1 MRKIVICT
9 VACGP
14 KYDPGLTATM
24 AFDIRRYT
32 PSMGD
37 SVNRINFG
45 LLGVAALPLL
55 ACTTTSEPSGVLEA
69 AQGMISN
76 NTPGFTRHAR
86 DLGPVDPSTVIEVT
100 AWLKLHNEAQLDQL
114 VAQQQQRGHANFHKW
129 ITQDQFNVQFAPT
142 AQEVNA
148 VQNWLNAHNLGTV
161 AVADNNFFVKV
172 QGTVGDVEKAF
183 HVQIDQ
189 FDLNGRIVRANA
201 SNPSINDA
209 SGNHVAAIT
218 GLDDLGFQPQHVR
231 PIGPDGVAPAP
242 VPLSTVTPDGGFF
255 EGACFRGVETH
266 TFTGGGA
273 TATYTGN
280 RYGANITNT
289 ALGHLAPCGYS
300 PAEVR
305 AAYNMNALYAAGLDG
320 TGQTIVITD
329 AFGSPTIEQDA
340 AVFSQFYGLPPVDLT
355 IAKAPGL
362 VHNPGDVNWAG
373 EVTLDVEWAHAMA
386 PGAKIALVVATATSS
401 LDEAINYAVVHH
413 LGNTIS
419 NSWSSLEGFGNPAQ
433 TLRVERILQ
442 MAAAQ
447 GIDVNF
453 SSGDNGDEAANAGF
467 ITVDYP
473 GSSPFAT
480 SIGGTSLALD
490 AQRNLVF
497 ETGWGNNET
506 RIAGTTAEGNAPQS
520 PPLDLGFVF
529 GAGGGTSLTFAKPSF
544 QAGLPGTKRAVPDV
558 GMLADPFTGVEIIET
573 DPATGQLGI
582 SVIGGTSLACPL
594 FSGVMAI
601 ASQKAGIG
609 LGQAAPLLY
618 GLGSGI
624 RDITASP
631 ANNVT
636 GQITTASGTTTFST
650 DVLANPGTSAPYVS
664 ALYNS
669 PFSTRWFVL
678 TFNTDSSLAA
688 APGWDDVTG
697 VGAPDGAAFVNAI
710 AP

>member
-1 MRKIVICT
+1 MK
-9 VACGP
+9 
-14 KYDPGLTATM
+14 
-24 AFDIRRYT
+24 
-32 PSMGD
+32 
-37 SVNRINFG
+37 RINFV
-45 LLGVAALPLL
+45 LGAASLPLL
-55 ACTTTSEPSGVLEA
+55 ACTAASGPDGAFEA
-69 AQGMISN
+69 AGGMVSD
-76 NTPGFTRHAR
+76 NTPGFIKHAQ

-114 VAQQQQRGHANFHKW
+114 VAQQQQKGHANFHKW
-129 ITQDQFNVQFAPT
+129 ITQDQFNAQFGPT

-148 VQNWLNAHNLGTV
+148 VQNWLNAHNLTTV
-161 AVADNNFFVKV
+161 AVAENNFFVKV

-189 FDLNGRIVRANA
+189 FSLGGQILRANV
-201 SNPSINDA
+201 SNPSINDS

-231 PIGPDGVAPAP
+231 PVGPDGVAPAP
-242 VPLSTVTPDGGFF
+242 VPLASVTPDGGFF
-255 EGACFRGVETH
+255 ESTCFRGTETH
-266 TFTGGGA
+266 TFSGGGA
-273 TATYTGN
+273 TATYTGT
-280 RYGANITNT
+280 RFGSDITNT

-300 PAEVR
+300 PADVR
-305 AAYNMNALYAAGLDG
+305 AAYGMDALYAAGLDG

-329 AFGSPTIEQDA
+329 GFGSSTIAQDA

-355 IAKAPGL
+355 IYKAPGL
-362 VHNPGDVNWAG
+362 IHNPGEAVWAG

-386 PGAKIALVVATATSS
+386 PGAKIALVVAPARSS

-433 TLRVERILQ
+433 TIRVERILE

-453 SSGDNGDEAANAGF
+453 SSGDNGDELANAGF
-467 ITVDYP
+467 VTVDYP

-480 SIGGTSLALD
+480 SVGGTSLALD
-490 AQRNLVF
+490 AQRHLMF
-497 ETGWGNNET
+497 ETGWGTNET
-506 RIAGTTAEGNAPQS
+506 RIAGTTAEGNAPQN

-529 GAGGGTSLTFAKPSF
+529 GAGGGTSLTFAKPGF
-544 QAGLPGTKRAVPDV
+544 QAALAGTRRMVPDI

-573 DPATGQLGI
+573 DETTGQLGV

-601 ASQKAGIG
+601 ASQKAGTG

-618 GLGSGI
+618 GLGAGI
-624 RDITASP
+624 RDITAASS
-631 ANNVT
+631 NNVT
-636 GQITTASGTTTFST
+636 GQITTTAGTTALSASA
-650 DVLANPGTSAPYVS
+650 LAHPETSAPFIS
-664 ALYNS
+664 AMYNS

-678 TFNTDSSLAA
+678 SFNTDSSLAA
-688 APGWDDVTG
+688 APGWDNVTG
-697 VGAPDGAAFVNAI
+697 LGAPDGAAFVNAI